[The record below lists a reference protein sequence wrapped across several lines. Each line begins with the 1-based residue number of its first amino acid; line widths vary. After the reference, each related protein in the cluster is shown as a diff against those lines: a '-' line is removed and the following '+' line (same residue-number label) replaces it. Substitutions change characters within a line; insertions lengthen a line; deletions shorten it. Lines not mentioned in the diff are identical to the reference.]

1 MLRHLPSQ
9 PDGRNRRLPPD
20 FEFAA
25 HEYTPDANTI
35 TAGGAARL
43 EAFVRELAALLPGG
57 SVQPRTAFTLAAL
70 HPKVQSAC
78 AEAWRSGA
86 LRPAIEAAR
95 EAVLQRLA
103 ALAVAGDP
111 LEGLALVEC
120 T

>member
-43 EAFVRELAALLPGG
+43 ESFVRELAELLPGG
-57 SVQPRTAFTLAAL
+57 SVQPRTAFSLAAL

-78 AEAWRSGA
+78 ADAWRSGA
-86 LRPAIEAAR
+86 LPPAIEAAR
-95 EAVLQRLA
+95 DGVLQRLA
-103 ALAVAGDP
+103 VLASVGWWSG
-111 LEGLALVEC
+111 GLALV
-120 T
+120 